1 MREAGQSPNSKGHA
15 IMRAK
20 PGPLTRAALAA
31 ILVAGCGVA
40 ARAQTIDRRPPSSH
54 TRAANLAALHTRS
67 VVGPALPVPPTP
79 PSDPPREFLL
89 AARIAVLAGRTGE
102 AQEALECAET
112 RLLDRVTPPS
122 LIAVP
127 DGQRVV
133 QDIAAAWRALAAHDR
148 AAAISAIDAALAAD
162 TRVTRSA
169 SLQST
174 VVATQPPT
182 QLAPPAVIDVQPP
195 PVVYVQPPPAVAAAP
210 PPTANYALLPGHWA
224 LHGAR
229 YVWVPPETTLRR
241 VQAADQVPGRYVW
254 RNGAYVWVPPHLDL
268 Q

>member
-1 MREAGQSPNSKGHA
+1 
-15 IMRAK
+15 MRAK

-40 ARAQTIDRRPPSSH
+40 ARAQTIDRRPPSSR

-89 AARIAVLAGRTGE
+89 AARIAVLAGRTGK
-102 AQEALECAET
+102 AQEALERAET

-127 DGQRVV
+127 DGQRIV

-162 TRVTRSA
+162 TGGTQSA
-169 SLQST
+169 SFQST
-174 VVATQPPT
+174 LVATQPPT
-182 QLAPPAVIDVQPP
+182 QLASPAVIDAQPP
-195 PVVYVQPPPAVAAAP
+195 PLVYIQPPPAVAAAP
-210 PPTANYALLPGHWA
+210 PPATYALLPGHWA

-229 YVWVPPETTLRR
+229 HVWVPPETTLRR
-241 VQAADQVPGRYVW
+241 VQSADQVPGRYVW
-254 RNGAYVWVPPHLDL
+254 RNGAYVWAPAHLDF